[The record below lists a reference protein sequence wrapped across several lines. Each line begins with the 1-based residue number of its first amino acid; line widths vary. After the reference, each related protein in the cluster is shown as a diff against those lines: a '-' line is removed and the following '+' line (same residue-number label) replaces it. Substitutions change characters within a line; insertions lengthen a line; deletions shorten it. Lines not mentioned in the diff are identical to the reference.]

1 MKQNFI
7 LVAILIAFAAP
18 AHADIITDPCDFL
31 EEGDACTM
39 DDGTKGVCSANLI
52 CSVPEED
59 DDGCA
64 TSGGSSSF
72 LTVIAGLVL
81 VGVSRFRR

>member
-1 MKQNFI
+1 MRNIVLF
-7 LVAILIAFAAP
+7 AIFMAFTTP
-18 AHADIITDPCDFL
+18 VYADIITDPCDFL

-52 CSVPEED
+52 CSVPED
-59 DDGCA
+59 DDNGCA

-72 LTVIAGLVL
+72 LTVMAGLVL
-81 VGVSRFRR
+81 VGVIRIRR